1 MKYITGTKLPFIAG
15 VIVVFCFF
23 NAFTAMALD
32 NPKVLVLH
40 SYHNGF
46 EWTDS
51 MNSAIGTSLHA
62 AYPEGDVFVEYMN
75 TKRVALEVMSPMLR
89 QNYAALFRNAGFNV
103 IITTDNNAL
112 DFMLKYGDELF
123 PGVPVV
129 FCGINNFDD
138 YNLGKR
144 RNYTGVREDFDT
156 GATLDIA
163 LRFHP
168 GTHTVAMIADVTE
181 SSQITLAIAR
191 KVARAKKYENIR
203 FVELSGL
210 SETVLAEKLSKL
222 EKGTIILLLSYYR
235 SPEGRIFSV
244 KDGTQLIQ
252 KHTQL
257 PVYALWDFY
266 MLPPVIGGKIV
277 TGRLQGE
284 AAGEIAIRILKGESP
299 AAIPPYSCP
308 TAYYFNFDALQ
319 KFNIPESLIPAN
331 SIIAGKPDTFYA
343 RYKTSIRF
351 GAAFALCLI
360 VTILILVRSIVLQRR
375 DEAALRAS
383 EEKLHELTLFQRTIL
398 ENVAYGII
406 ATNPEGLI
414 TSFNHAAEQLLGY
427 AAGEVIGAQTPA
439 CWHDPE
445 EMEQR
450 ALRLSTELGETIQPG
465 FDVFVANPRRNL
477 AEEREWTFIRKDGAR
492 VPVLLSVTALRDES
506 GQITGFVGL
515 TYDLTERK
523 RAEENLAE
531 RMMLAELSADIGCN
545 LSIPEGLR
553 NMLQACAQ
561 TLVDRLD
568 AAFARIWT
576 LNCAENVLELQASAG
591 IYTRIDG
598 SHSRV
603 PVGSFKI
610 GLIAQERTPHLT
622 NKLIEDPRI
631 HDQEWAKREGLVSF
645 AGHPLIIGEK
655 LVGVMALFSRHPL
668 TDTTLKALASVS
680 NEIAIG
686 IERKLAEEELR
697 RLKDELEQRV
707 QDRTT
712 ELKEKNAE
720 LEKMNKL
727 FVGRELRMVE
737 LKARIRELEC
747 GR

>member
-1 MKYITGTKLPFIAG
+1 MKIITRTKLPFIAG
-15 VIVVFCFF
+15 VIVLCCFI
-23 NAFTAMALD
+23 NVSAALALE

-51 MNSAIGTSLHA
+51 MNSAIGASLQA
-62 AYPEGDVFVEYMN
+62 TYPEGDVFVEYMN
-75 TKRVALEVMSPMLR
+75 TKRVPLDIMSPMLR
-89 QNYAALFRNAGFNV
+89 QNYATLFRNAGFNV

-138 YNLGKR
+138 YHLSNR
-144 RNYTGVREDFDT
+144 HNYTGVREDFDT

-168 GTHTVAMIADVTE
+168 GTNTVAMIADVTE

-191 KVARAKKYENIR
+191 KVTQAKKYGTIR

-210 SETVLAEKLSKL
+210 SETALAAELGTL

-235 SPEGRIFSV
+235 SPEGRVFSV
-244 KDGTQLIQ
+244 KDGVQLIQ

-277 TGRLQGE
+277 TGRLQGN
-284 AAGEIAIRILKGESP
+284 AAGEIAIRILKGEKP

-308 TAYYFNFDALQ
+308 TAYYFNYDALQ
-319 KFNIPESLIPAN
+319 KFNIPEALIPAD

-343 RYKTSIRF
+343 QYKIYIRV

-360 VTILILVRSIVLQRR
+360 ATILVLLRSIVLQRR
-375 DEAALRAS
+375 NEAALRTS
-383 EEKLHELTLFQRTIL
+383 EEKLHDITLFQSTIL
-398 ENVAYGII
+398 DNAPYGIVS
-406 ATNPEGLI
+406 TTPEGII
-414 TSFNHAAEQLLGY
+414 TSFNPAVERLLGY
-427 AAGEVIGAQTPA
+427 TADEMVGTETPA

-445 EMEQR
+445 EIMR
-450 ALRLSTELGETIQPG
+450 HALRVSGELGETITPG
-465 FDVFVANPRRNL
+465 FEALAIRARRNL
-477 AEEREWTFIRKDGAR
+477 PEENEWTFIRKDGTR
-492 VPVLLSVTALRDES
+492 VPVLLSITALWDEN
-506 GQITGFVGL
+506 GQITGFVGMG
-515 TYDLTERK
+515 YDLTERK
-523 RAEENLAE
+523 LAEQNLAE
-531 RMMLAELSADIGCN
+531 RVMLAELSADIGCAMTM
-545 LSIPEGLR
+545 PGDLR
-553 NMLQACAQ
+553 NMLNDCAQ
-561 TLVDRLD
+561 ALVGRLD

-591 IYTRIDG
+591 MYTRIDG

-603 PVGSFKI
+603 PFGSFKI
-610 GLIAQERTPHLT
+610 GLIALERTPHLT
-622 NKLIEDPRI
+622 NEVIGDPRI

-645 AGHPLIIGEK
+645 AGHPLIIGER
-655 LVGVMALFSRHPL
+655 LIGVMALFSRHPL

-680 NEIAIG
+680 TEIAIG
-686 IERKLAEEELR
+686 IERKLAEDELH
-697 RLKDELEQRV
+697 RLKDDLEQRV
-707 QDRTT
+707 QERTT
-712 ELKEKNAE
+712 ELEAKNAD

-727 FVGRELRMVE
+727 FVGRELRMAE
-737 LKARIRELEC
+737 LKVRIRELEG